1 MMPKAPAQMPNV
13 RHNSNSGGL
22 AMLQSFRN
30 FFKSKLG
37 VGVTLG
43 FLGLIAL
50 AFASGDV
57 ASSGGFGSFGGNNAI
72 ATVGREKI
80 TTAQVERQI
89 NNFLTRLRQSDP
101 TATLASFLDSGRLD
115 ELLGFLI
122 DRKAAFKFGERNGLH
137 IGDRLIDSE
146 IAKIPRI
153 QGPDGKVD
161 PALYSRFLAERGMT
175 DAEFRAE
182 LGEELMARQLT
193 SSTNNGVNVPQ
204 KVTMRYAAMVTERR
218 KGFIVTIPAAAFA
231 PKTPPSEGEVT
242 AWYND
247 HKAQYALPERRTI
260 RYLVVG
266 DAALKNVPAPT
277 DAEITARYNTN
288 KAKYAP
294 TDKRKLSQMVLP
306 TEAAAKQVL
315 AELAGGK
322 TLEASAGAKGL
333 GVAALGTVTK
343 DEYAL
348 QSSAATA
355 DAVFTAPKG
364 KIVGPFKAPL
374 GWLVVRVDGTEGTP
388 GKTLDQARPELTKE
402 VAEEKRRGAI
412 AEFIA
417 RIEDE
422 LANGATLADVAKEL
436 GVDVTE
442 TPPLTADG
450 SVYGQPG
457 VTGPQAIAP
466 IFQAA
471 FAMESEKLAQ
481 VAEVDPGKTFMI
493 FDVGKIEPAAPPPL
507 AQIRDQ
513 VVTDVQLAKGA
524 KAAEAAAK
532 KVQKQLE
539 QGVPVEVAVASLG
552 VSLPPIDRVDKDRSS
567 LRAQGQNVAKPELL
581 LFAMAKGK
589 VRLLA
594 APRNRGWYVV
604 SPTEVIPGT
613 IKPDDNR
620 LPGLNQS
627 LQGNMGSEYGEQLG
641 AAMRSDI
648 GATRNEGGVKELEKR
663 LRGSK

>member
-1 MMPKAPAQMPNV
+1 MAK
-13 RHNSNSGGL
+13 R
-22 AMLQSFRN
+22 
-30 FFKSKLG
+30 
-37 VGVTLG
+37 
-43 FLGLIAL
+43 
-50 AFASGDV
+50 
-57 ASSGGFGSFGGNNAI
+57 
-72 ATVGREKI
+72 AT
-80 TTAQVERQI
+80 QQQPD
-89 NNFLTRLRQSDP
+89 F
-101 TATLASFLDSGRLD
+101 RLD
-115 ELLGFLI
+115 ELLSFLI
-122 DRKAAFKFGERNGLH
+122 DRKAAFKYGERNGLH

-161 PALYSRFLAERGMT
+161 PALYGRFLAERGMT

-193 SSTNNGVNVPQ
+193 SSTRSGVSVPQ
-204 KVTMRYAAMVTERR
+204 KVTIRYAAMVTEKR
-218 KGFIVTIPAAAFA
+218 KGWIVTIPAAAFA

-247 HKAQYALPERRTI
+247 RKAQYALPERRTI
-260 RYLVVG
+260 RYLTVG
-266 DAALKNVPAPT
+266 DSALKNVPAPAE
-277 DAEITARYNTN
+277 AEIAARYNAN

-322 TLEASAGAKGL
+322 SLEASAAAKGL

-355 DAVFTAPKG
+355 DAVFAAPKG
-364 KIVGPFKAPL
+364 KVAGPFKAPL
-374 GWLVVRVDGTEGTP
+374 GWLIVRVDGNEGTP
-388 GKTLDQARPELTKE
+388 GKTLDQARPELVKE
-402 VAEEKRRGAI
+402 LGEEKRRGAI

-422 LANGATLADVAKEL
+422 LDNGATLTDVAKEL
-436 GVDVTE
+436 GVEVSE

-450 SVYGQPG
+450 SVYGKPG
-457 VTGPQAIAP
+457 VTGPKELAP

-471 FAMESEKLAQ
+471 YTMETEKKSQ
-481 VAEVDPGKTFMI
+481 VVEVEPGKTFMI
-493 FDVGKIEPAAPPPL
+493 FDVSKISPAAPPPL
-507 AQIRDQ
+507 AEIRDQ
-513 VVTDVQLAKGA
+513 VVADVQLSKGA
-524 KAAEAAAK
+524 KAAKAAAEN
-532 KVQKQLE
+532 VQKQVE
-539 QGVPVEVAVASLG
+539 KGVPVEVAIASLG
-552 VSLPPIDRVDKDRSS
+552 ISLPPIDRVDKDRSA
-567 LRAQGQNVAKPELL
+567 LQAQGQNASKPELL

-594 APRNRGWYVV
+594 APRSRGWYVV

-613 IKPDDNR
+613 VTPGDPR
-620 LPGLNQS
+620 LPGLSQS
-627 LQGNMGSEYGEQLG
+627 LQSNLGGEYGEQLG
-641 AAMRSDI
+641 AAMRGDV
-648 GATRNEGGVKELEKR
+648 GATRNEASVKELEKR
-663 LRGSK
+663 LRGGQ

>member
-1 MMPKAPAQMPNV
+1 
-13 RHNSNSGGL
+13 
-22 AMLQSFRN
+22 MLQSFRN
-30 FFKSKLG
+30 FFQSKLG
-37 VGVTLG
+37 IGVTLG

-57 ASSGGFGSFGGNNAI
+57 ANNGGFGSFGGNNAM
-72 ATVGREKI
+72 ATVGGEKI
-80 TTAQVERQI
+80 TTAQVERQVT
-89 NNFLTRLRQSDP
+89 NFLTRMRQSDP
-101 TATLASFLDSGRLD
+101 TTTVASFLDGGRLD
-115 ELLGFLI
+115 ELLSFLI
-122 DRKAAFKFGERNGLH
+122 DRKAAYQYGTRNGLH

-146 IAKIPRI
+146 IAKIPRL

-193 SSTNNGVNVPQ
+193 SSTRSGVTVPQ
-204 KVTMRYAAMVTERR
+204 KVTVRYAAMVTERR
-218 KGFIVTIPAAAFA
+218 KGWIVTIPAAAFA
-231 PKTPPSEGEVT
+231 PKTPPSDAEIT

-266 DAALKNVPAPT
+266 DGALKNVPAPT
-277 DAEITARYNTN
+277 EAEIAARYNAS

-315 AELAGGK
+315 AELVSGK
-322 TLEASAGAKGL
+322 TLEASASTKGL

-348 QSSAATA
+348 QSTAATA
-355 DAVFTAPKG
+355 DAVFAAPKG
-364 KIVGPFKAPL
+364 KVVGPFKAPL
-374 GWLVVRVDGTEGTP
+374 GWLVVRVDANEGTP
-388 GKTLDQARPELTKE
+388 GKTLDQARPELVKE

-422 LANGATLADVAKEL
+422 LSNGATLADVAKEL
-436 GVDVTE
+436 GVEVTE
-442 TPPLTADG
+442 TAPLTADG

-471 FAMESEKLAQ
+471 YTMESEKQPQ

-493 FDVGKIEPAAPPPL
+493 FDVSKIHPAAPPPL

-513 VVTDVQLAKGA
+513 VVTDVQLSKGA
-524 KAAEAAAK
+524 KAAKAAAEN
-532 KVQKQLE
+532 VQKQVE
-539 QGVPVEVAVASLG
+539 KGVPIEVAVASLG
-552 VSLPPIDRVDKDRSS
+552 VSLPPIDRVDKDRSA
-567 LRAQGQNVAKPELL
+567 LQAQGQTVAKPELL
-581 LFAMAKGK
+581 LFAMARGK
-589 VRLLA
+589 VRLLS

-613 IKPDDNR
+613 VKADDNR

-627 LQGNMGSEYGEQLG
+627 LQGNLGGEYGEQLG
-641 AAMRSDI
+641 NAMRGEVGS
-648 GATRNEGGVKELEKR
+648 TRNEDSVKELEKR
-663 LRGSK
+663 LRGSR

>member
-1 MMPKAPAQMPNV
+1 
-13 RHNSNSGGL
+13 
-22 AMLQSFRN
+22 MLQSFRN

-37 VGVTLG
+37 VGFTLG
-43 FLGLIAL
+43 FLGLIAI
-50 AFASGDV
+50 AFASGDI
-57 ASSGGFGSFGGNNAI
+57 ANSGGFGSAGGNNAM

-80 TTAQVERQI
+80 TATQVERQV
-89 NNFLTRLRQSDP
+89 NNFLTRMRQSDP
-101 TATLASFLDSGRLD
+101 TATVAAFLDGGRLD
-115 ELLGFLI
+115 ELLSFLI
-122 DRKAAFKFGERNGLH
+122 DRKAAFKYGERNGLH

-161 PALYSRFLAERGMT
+161 SALYGRFLAERGMT

-193 SSTNNGVNVPQ
+193 SSTRSGVGVPQ
-204 KVTMRYAAMVTERR
+204 KVTVRYAAMVTEKR
-218 KGFIVTIPAAAFA
+218 KGWIVTIPAAAFA

-260 RYLVVG
+260 RYLTVG
-266 DAALKNVPAPT
+266 DSALKNVPTPT
-277 DAEITARYNTN
+277 EAEIAARYNAN

-322 TLEASAGAKGL
+322 TLEASASTKGL
-333 GVAALGTVTK
+333 GVAALGSLTK

-355 DAVFTAPKG
+355 DAVFAAPKA
-364 KIVGPFKAPL
+364 KVVGPFKAPL
-374 GWLVVRVDGTEGTP
+374 GWLIVRVEGNEGTP
-388 GKTLDQARPELTKE
+388 GKTLDQARPELVKE
-402 VAEEKRRGAI
+402 LGEEKRRGAI

-422 LANGATLADVAKEL
+422 LDNGATLTDVAKEL
-436 GVDVTE
+436 GVEVSE

-450 SVYGQPG
+450 SVYGKPG
-457 VTGPQAIAP
+457 VTGPKELAP

-471 FAMESEKLAQ
+471 YTMETEKKAQ
-481 VAEVDPGKTFMI
+481 VVEVEPGKTFMI
-493 FDVGKIEPAAPPPL
+493 FDVSKISPAAPPPL
-507 AQIRDQ
+507 AEIRDQ
-513 VVTDVQLAKGA
+513 VVADVQLSKGA
-524 KAAEAAAK
+524 KAAKAAAE
-532 KVQKQLE
+532 KVQQQVEK
-539 QGVPVEVAVASLG
+539 GVPIEVAVASLG
-552 VSLPPIDRVDKDRSS
+552 ISLPPIDRVDKDRSA
-567 LRAQGQNVAKPELL
+567 LQAQGQNASKPELL

-594 APRNRGWYVV
+594 APRSRGWYVV

-613 IKPDDNR
+613 VTPGDPR
-620 LPGLNQS
+620 LPGLSQS
-627 LQGNMGSEYGEQLG
+627 LQSNYGGEYGEQLG
-641 AAMRSDI
+641 AAMRGDV
-648 GATRNEGGVKELEKR
+648 GATRNEASVKELEKR
-663 LRGSK
+663 LRGGK

>member
-1 MMPKAPAQMPNV
+1 
-13 RHNSNSGGL
+13 
-22 AMLQSFRN
+22 MLQTFRN
-30 FFKSKLG
+30 FFQSKIG
-37 VGVTLG
+37 IGVTLG

-57 ASSGGFGSFGGNNAI
+57 ASSGGFGSFGGNNAM

-80 TTAQVERQI
+80 TTTQVERQV
-89 NNFLTRLRQSDP
+89 NNFLTRMRQSDP
-101 TATLASFLDSGRLD
+101 TATIASFLEGGRLD
-115 ELLGFLI
+115 DLISFLI
-122 DRKAAFKFGERNGLH
+122 DRKAAYKYGERNGLF

-146 IAKIPRI
+146 IAKIPRV

-193 SSTNNGVNVPQ
+193 SSTRSGVAVPQ

-218 KGFIVTIPAAAFA
+218 KGWIVTIPAAAFA
-231 PKTPPSEGEVT
+231 PKTPPSEGEIT

-247 HKAQYALPERRTI
+247 HKVQYALPERRTI

-266 DAALKNVPAPT
+266 DGALKNVPAPT
-277 DAEITARYNTN
+277 EAEIAARYNQN

-322 TLEASAGAKGL
+322 SLEASASAKGL
-333 GVAALGTVTK
+333 GVAALGSITK

-348 QSSAATA
+348 QSSAETA
-355 DAVFTAPKG
+355 EAVFAAPKG
-364 KIVGPFKAPL
+364 KIAGPFKAPL
-374 GWLVVRVDGTEGTP
+374 GWLIVRVDGNEGTA

-412 AEFIA
+412 ADFIA

-436 GVDVTE
+436 GVEVTE

-471 FAMESEKLAQ
+471 YTMESEKQAQ

-493 FDVGKIEPAAPPPL
+493 FDVGKIDPLAPPPL

-513 VVTDVQLAKGA
+513 VVTDVQLNKGA
-524 KAAEAAAK
+524 KAAKAAAEN
-532 KVQKQLE
+532 VQKQVE
-539 QGVPVEVAVASLG
+539 KGVPIEVAVASLG
-552 VSLPPIDRVDKDRSS
+552 ISLPPIDRVDKDRSA
-567 LRAQGQNVAKPELL
+567 LQAQGQNASKPELL

-589 VRLLA
+589 VRLLS

-613 IKPDDNR
+613 VTKEDPR
-620 LPGLNQS
+620 LPGLSQS
-627 LQGNMGSEYGEQLG
+627 LQSNVSGEYGEQLG
-641 AAMRSDI
+641 AAMRNDI
-648 GATRNEGGVKELEKR
+648 GATRNEGSVKELEKR
-663 LRGSK
+663 LRGGK